1 VASARTNAEKS
12 MTGMTNDG
20 GVEVLW
26 VASARRCTSV
36 HGFGWRSVW
45 SQSGLG
51 PGVKLVG
58 RDARQSER
66 KADVDAAMA
75 GVVRIVSAERTS
87 GAMLRD
93 LMIAIVAAG
102 CDGDS

>member
-1 VASARTNAEKS
+1 
-12 MTGMTNDG
+12 
-20 GVEVLW
+20 
-26 VASARRCTSV
+26 
-36 HGFGWRSVW
+36 
-45 SQSGLG
+45 
-51 PGVKLVG
+51 
-58 RDARQSER
+58 
-66 KADVDAAMA
+66 MA